1 MFFCLHRTTQRSRVR
16 VATIKEAEGKESLT
30 ESMLLLAIVTEGFN
44 QATDACCGLP
54 DCSKYE
60 LYSHCSTTVKMS
72 LDTPVQTLED

>member
-1 MFFCLHRTTQRSRVR
+1 
-16 VATIKEAEGKESLT
+16 
-30 ESMLLLAIVTEGFN
+30 MLVLAIVTEGFN